1 MSNVD
6 VNSILSNPIFTPE
19 LKVQIAEVTEQQTI
33 TEQFVDKI
41 VRGIYKHGMLR
52 GAPGLGKSHAVQ
64 TALHSHGLIKNVDY
78 ILLKGHCSA
87 YQFYQALYRYRHTG
101 KFVIID
107 DCDLD
112 SDYKSLSLIRAA
124 VDPVTRNTVAW
135 HSTNHIATIDSIP
148 VPSFQFLGSIILCTN
163 VFQGSG
169 RKSLMSSAHDA
180 VCSRLPI
187 RDVDWTTPEKKFA
200 QIYNMVIN
208 ADYLNN
214 VVDRRD
220 LTIDEKIAM
229 LAFIVDNINNFVEL
243 DLRLPQKIAA
253 NICDTQVS
261 DWQSFCSNTM
271 LRK

>member
-1 MSNVD
+1 MLNVD
-6 VNSILSNPIFTPE
+6 DILTNPIFTPE
-19 LKVQIAEVTEQQTI
+19 LKVQIAEVIDQQSI

-41 VRGIYKHGMLR
+41 VRGVYKHGMLR

-64 TALHSHGLIKNVDY
+64 TALQNAGLHNNIDY

-87 YQFYQALYRYRHTG
+87 YQFYQALYRYRHPG

-112 SDYKSLSLIRAA
+112 TDYKSLSLIRAA
-124 VDPVTRNTVAW
+124 VDPVTQHRVTW
-135 HSTNHIATIDSIP
+135 HSTNHIATIDSVP

-169 RKSLMSSAHDA
+169 RKSIMSAAHDA
-180 VCSRLPI
+180 VTSRLPI
-187 RDVDWTTPEKKFA
+187 RDVDWTTHEKKFA

-214 VVDRRD
+214 NKTRRD
-220 LTIDEKIAM
+220 LTQEEKVDL
-229 LAFIVDNINNFVEL
+229 LAFIVSNINNFVDL

-253 NICDTQVS
+253 NICDTQVT
-261 DWQSFCSNTM
+261 DWQAFCSNTM